1 LNRQKEDF
9 LKRITVVLKTSE
21 VTDVRK
27 AIFAAGGN
35 RIVVAPVSHH
45 LCAVE
50 LAGWYCGTPGAE
62 RDDYARLDVTVDDGQ
77 SREVVSAIIA
87 TAHTGMIEKI
97 AFLHSKAS
105 RIASDHLAECAA

>member
-1 LNRQKEDF
+1 M
-9 LKRITVVLKTSE
+9 KRITVVLKTSE

-27 AIFAAGGN
+27 AIFAAGGS

-50 LAGWYCGTPGAE
+50 LAGWYCGTPEAE
-62 RDDYARLDVTVDDGQ
+62 RDAYTLLDVTVDDGQ

-97 AFLHSKAS
+97 AFLHTQAS
-105 RIASDHLAECAA
+105 RIAPDHLAEFAA

>member
-1 LNRQKEDF
+1 

-27 AIFAAGGN
+27 AIFAAGGS

-50 LAGWYCGTPGAE
+50 LAGWYCGTPEVE
-62 RDDYARLDVTVDDGQ
+62 RDDYARLDVTVEDGQ

-97 AFLHSKAS
+97 AFLHAKAS

>member
-1 LNRQKEDF
+1 M
-9 LKRITVVLKTSE
+9 KRITVVLKTSE

-27 AIFAAGGN
+27 AIFAAGGS

-50 LAGWYCGTPGAE
+50 LAGWYCGTPPGAE

-97 AFLHSKAS
+97 TLLHAKAS